1 MILIDG
7 KQTAAD
13 IREEI
18 KNEVAEIV
26 KQGKRPPHLVAV
38 LVGNDPASMTYVG
51 SKERLSKKVGFNSTL
66 LHFDENISEA
76 DLLKTVADLNR
87 DDTVDGYIVQL
98 PLPSHID
105 SQKVIMAIDP
115 AKDVDGFHPVNLGKM
130 MAQLPGFLPATPY
143 GIIELI
149 KRYNIETSGKNVL
162 IIGRSLIV
170 GRPLSILMS
179 QKREGGNATVTV
191 AHSRT
196 KNIKELA
203 LQADIIITALGKA
216 HFLTA
221 DMVKDGVVV
230 IDAGINSI
238 DAPETKR
245 GYRLVGDADFE
256 NISKKASYM
265 TPVPGGVGPMTIA
278 MLLKNTLQA
287 YKYQVASNK

>member
-1 MILIDG
+1 MTIIDG

-18 KNEVAEIV
+18 KSEVSELV

-38 LVGNDPASMTYVG
+38 LVGNDPASLAYVG
-51 SKERLSKKVGFNSTL
+51 SKERFSKKVGFKSTL
-66 LHFDENISEA
+66 LHFDETISEA
-76 DLLKTVADLNR
+76 DLLKTVDELNR
-87 DDTVDGYIVQL
+87 DESVDGYIVQL
-98 PLPSHID
+98 PLPAHID
-105 SQKVIMAIDP
+105 EQKIIMAIDP
-115 AKDVDGFHPVNLGKM
+115 DKDVDGFHPVNLGKM
-130 MAQLPGFLPATPY
+130 LVQLPGFLPATPY
-143 GIIELI
+143 GIMELI

-179 QKREGGNATVTV
+179 QKRLGGNATVTL

-196 KNIKELA
+196 KNIKQLA
-203 LQADIIITALGKA
+203 QQADIIVTALGKP

-230 IDAGINSI
+230 IDAGINSV
-238 DAPETKR
+238 DAPDTKR
-245 GYRLVGDADFE
+245 GYKLVGDADFE

-287 YKYQVASNK
+287 YKLVES